1 MKLVIQIPCLN
12 EDKYLPA
19 TIADLPKSLNGI
31 DEIEVLVIDDGSD
44 DKTSETAMACGAS
57 KVIRFE
63 KNKGLAKA
71 FSAGLSVALNMGADI
86 IVNTDADNQYSA
98 SDIEKLIEPI
108 LAKRADIVIG
118 ARPVSE
124 IKTFSLMKK
133 LLQKIGSYIVRLF
146 SSTTVK
152 DAPSGFRAFS
162 KEAAIKLNIFDNYSY
177 TMETIIQAKTKGLVI
192 ESVDISVNP
201 PVRESRLFKNTF
213 IYIKRSL
220 FTILRMFVVYRPF
233 RFFAICGL
241 ISLLIGLVLSGRFLY
256 FYLAGLGRG
265 HIQSLIFASVFLIS
279 GVQIGLIAVLA
290 ELISIN
296 RKLLEDIQTRLRLA
310 DLKKNS
316 IDLK

>member
-12 EDKYLPA
+12 EEKYLPA
-19 TIADLPKSLNGI
+19 TIADLPKSIDGI

-44 DKTSETAMACGAS
+44 DKTSEIAMQCGAA

-63 KNKGLAKA
+63 NNKGLAKA
-71 FSAGLSVALNMGADI
+71 FGAGINEALNMGADI

-98 SDIEKLIEPI
+98 SDIAKLIEPI
-108 LAKRADIVIG
+108 LKKRADIVIG
-118 ARPVSE
+118 TRPVSE
-124 IKTFSLMKK
+124 IKTFSFMKK
-133 LLQKIGSYIVRLF
+133 ILQKFGSFVVRIF
-146 SSTTVK
+146 SSTSVK

-177 TMETIIQAKTKGLVI
+177 TMETIIQAKTKGLI
-192 ESVDISVNP
+192 LESVDISVNP

-213 IYIKRSL
+213 IYVKRSL

-233 RFFAICGL
+233 RFFFICGL
-241 ISLLIGLVLSGRFLY
+241 LSLLIGFVLTGRFIY
-256 FYLAGLGRG
+256 FYILGFGKG

-296 RKLLEDIQTRLRLA
+296 RKLLEDIQTRLRLS

-316 IDLK
+316 LDLK

>member
-12 EDKYLPA
+12 ESEYLPA
-19 TIADLPKSLNGI
+19 VLADLPKTINGI
-31 DEIEVLVIDDGSD
+31 DEIEVLIVDDGSTD
-44 DKTSETAMACGAS
+44 NTSEIAKFCGATR
-57 KVIRFE
+57 VIRFE
-63 KNKGLAKA
+63 NNKGLAKA
-71 FSAGLSVALNMGADI
+71 FSAGISEALKMGADI

-98 SDIEKLIEPI
+98 SCIEKLIEPI
-108 LAKRADIVIG
+108 LSGRADITIG
-118 ARPVSE
+118 ARPVAE
-124 IKTFSLMKK
+124 IKTFSLLKK
-133 LLQKIGSYIVRLF
+133 VLQRFGSYVVRLL
-146 SSTTVK
+146 SSTSVK

-162 KEAAIKLNIFDNYSY
+162 KDAAIKLNVFDNYSY
-177 TMETIIQAKTKGLVI
+177 TMETIIQAKVKGLVI

-201 PVRESRLFKNTF
+201 PVRESRLFKNAF

-241 ISLLIGLVLSGRFLY
+241 ISLLMGLILSGRFLY
-256 FYLAGLGRG
+256 FYVSGCGRG

-296 RKLLEDIQTRLRLA
+296 RRLLEDIQTRLRLSDLQKNSV
-310 DLKKNS
+310 DLK
-316 IDLK
+316 

>member
-1 MKLVIQIPCLN
+1 
-12 EDKYLPA
+12 
-19 TIADLPKSLNGI
+19 
-31 DEIEVLVIDDGSD
+31 
-44 DKTSETAMACGAS
+44 
-57 KVIRFE
+57 
-63 KNKGLAKA
+63 
-71 FSAGLSVALNMGADI
+71 
-86 IVNTDADNQYSA
+86 
-98 SDIEKLIEPI
+98 
-108 LAKRADIVIG
+108 
-118 ARPVSE
+118 
-124 IKTFSLMKK
+124 
-133 LLQKIGSYIVRLF
+133 
-146 SSTTVK
+146 
-152 DAPSGFRAFS
+152 
-162 KEAAIKLNIFDNYSY
+162 
-177 TMETIIQAKTKGLVI
+177 METIIQAKTKGLVI

-241 ISLLIGLVLSGRFLY
+241 ISLLIGLILCGRFLY
-256 FYLAGLGRG
+256 FYLAGFGRG

-290 ELISIN
+290 ELVSIN

>member
-44 DKTSETAMACGAS
+44 DKTSETALSCGAS

-71 FSAGLSVALNMGADI
+71 FSAGLSEALNMGADI

-133 LLQKIGSYIVRLF
+133 ILQGIGSGIVRLF

-241 ISLLIGLVLSGRFLY
+241 ISLLIGLILCGRFLY
-256 FYLAGLGRG
+256 FYLAGFGRG

-290 ELISIN
+290 ELVSIN

>member
-44 DKTSETAMACGAS
+44 DKTSETALSCGAS

-71 FSAGLSVALNMGADI
+71 FSAGLSEALNMGADI

-133 LLQKIGSYIVRLF
+133 ILQKIGSGIVRLF

-233 RFFAICGL
+233 RFFAIC
-241 ISLLIGLVLSGRFLY
+241 
-256 FYLAGLGRG
+256 
-265 HIQSLIFASVFLIS
+265 
-279 GVQIGLIAVLA
+279 
-290 ELISIN
+290 
-296 RKLLEDIQTRLRLA
+296 
-310 DLKKNS
+310 
-316 IDLK
+316 